1 MATKKPSTRKPKIKK
16 VPIPKEVPQKTNK
29 TIEPEDTVDNE
40 ADNQSTE
47 ASIPSRTG
55 LAFVIPFVD
64 STVKWEELRYALR
77 SIEKYGIPEDKVFLL
92 ASKLPDWVSDEVTL
106 VKCEQIQGKRFA
118 KSFDAVAKLKA
129 AIAHPDIPEQFI
141 YTYDDT
147 VFLSRIDFAIP
158 TIAVSKINLLKISN
172 FDGSAT
178 WIEVLSNSIERLR
191 ANGLPTY
198 NYETHLPR
206 TLEKSKLAELFA
218 KFGFQKRPYLVSTLY
233 YNYFCSEPEYELFD
247 GQLIKADIRTDLS
260 PEQIAEIVKYKA
272 CLNYNDA
279 GLNIHL
285 KNYLSE
291 KFDQKSRFEK

>member
-1 MATKKPSTRKPKIKK
+1 MATKKPSTRKPKTKK
-16 VPIPKEVPQKTNK
+16 LPVPKEVPQKINN
-29 TIEPEDTVDNE
+29 TIEPEDIVDDE
-40 ADNQSTE
+40 PDLQPTKVV
-47 ASIPSRTG
+47 IPCRQA

-106 VKCEQIQGKRFA
+106 VKCEQVQGKRFA

-147 VFLSRIDFAIP
+147 VFLYAISSFIP
-158 TIAVSKINLLKISN
+158 TIAVSKIGLLKISAL
-172 FDGSAT
+172 DGSAI
-178 WIEVLSNSIERLR
+178 WREVLSNTIERLKV
-191 ANGLPTY
+191 NGISTY

-206 TLEKSKLAELFA
+206 TFEKSKLTELFE

-233 YNYFCSEPEYELFD
+233 YNYFYSKPEYDLFD

-260 PEQIAEIVKYKA
+260 PEQIDEIVKYRA
-272 CLNYNDA
+272 FLNYNDA
-279 GLNIHL
+279 GLNQHL
-285 KNYLSE
+285 KDFLSE
-291 KFDQKSRFEK
+291 KFYQKSRFEK